1 MLVILMNSD
10 LKELNK
16 TGVKV
21 PAIGFGT
28 WGIGGRMTPD
38 YSHDKEAVEAI
49 RYAIKLGMW
58 LIDTAEIYGAG
69 HSEELVGEAIKDFER
84 DQVFIVTKVWETNLR
99 YDDVIKAAKRSLSRL
114 KSKYID
120 LYLVH
125 WPSTRVPI
133 SETMK
138 AMEKLVDDGL
148 IRFIGVSNF
157 DVDLMEEARAA
168 LSKTDIVVN
177 QVKYNLYDRS
187 VENDVL
193 PYCQKERITLMA
205 YTPLAKGSL
214 AREPLLIEIG
224 KKYGKTAAQVA
235 LNWLISKDMVI
246 AIPKALDKKHIE
258 ENAGAM
264 GWRLSV
270 DDLKMLDSSF

>member
-1 MLVILMNSD
+1 MNSD